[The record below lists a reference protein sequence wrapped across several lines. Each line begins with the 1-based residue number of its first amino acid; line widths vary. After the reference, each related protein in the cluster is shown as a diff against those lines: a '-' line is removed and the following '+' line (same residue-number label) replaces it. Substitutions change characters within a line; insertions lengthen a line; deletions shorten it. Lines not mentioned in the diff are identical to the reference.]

1 MDPADRLTAGHD
13 AFQSIHEGL
22 SNQHPQE
29 NGTLCNMNQIRSQRI
44 HRGFHRIGAVL
55 SGLII
60 ILGAGGLGVV
70 AVGVLFFDLQTPKAI
85 EVFGLGSGYL
95 AAAAGAYALSRVIGW
110 IIVGFAGD

>member
-1 MDPADRLTAGHD
+1 M
-13 AFQSIHEGL
+13 
-22 SNQHPQE
+22 
-29 NGTLCNMNQIRSQRI
+29 
-44 HRGFHRIGAVL
+44 L

-85 EVFGLGSGYL
+85 EVLGIASGYL
-95 AAAAGAYALSRVIGW
+95 AAAAGAYALSRAIGW